1 MGESNTVVSAYT
13 LHKHLQQ
20 YCSHPIELCNDSSD
34 PAILRK
40 LNVPNIGDPRSRGRG
55 SLLGLGLSLSL
66 SLSVPPK
73 QGMKA
78 CFLASTTKITSDSSE
93 DPTAIFLWQLHDLS
107 RCLEKK
113 SMVSMRFEPFTTD
126 YQSNH

>member
-1 MGESNTVVSAYT
+1 MRRSDTKISKNKNKIYIYISMGESNTVVSAYT

-66 SLSVPPK
+66 SLS
-73 QGMKA
+73 
-78 CFLASTTKITSDSSE
+78 
-93 DPTAIFLWQLHDLS
+93 LS
-107 RCLEKK
+107 LLNK
-113 SMVSMRFEPFTTD
+113 V
-126 YQSNH
+126 